1 MDSLFLRLVRMPLLK
16 ALIERIVIPIGDVL
30 LAPFVL
36 AAALLLKMVRRVGVY
51 RMRLGRAILRGVGVF
66 PIRDHYYEPLFD
78 PRHLRRPLSED
89 RALPGI
95 DLNAAEQLTLL
106 ERHRFQDEL
115 HALPRARR
123 SGFEYWYDNPNFG
136 PGDAEILYGL
146 IRLHRPATII
156 EIGSGMSTLM
166 AANAVRAN
174 RAEDGAYACRQLCIE
189 PYEMAWLEELPGV
202 EVVRR
207 RLEDLDDG
215 LFRALGPGDMLFIDS
230 SHVIRPQGDVLREFL
245 EVLPVLKPGVLVHVH
260 DIFTPRDYPE
270 EWLVDQV
277 RLWNEQY
284 LVEAFLSHNRD
295 FRIVA
300 AVNWLSR
307 HHRDRLAAKCPV
319 FAEGLAPCPP
329 ASLWLQRA

>member
-1 MDSLFLRLVRMPLLK
+1 MASPFLRLVRNPIVKSIL
-16 ALIERIVIPIGDVL
+16 ERIVIPLGDVL
-30 LAPFVL
+30 LAPFVF

-51 RMRLGRAILRGVGVF
+51 RMRISRGILRAVGVF
-66 PIRDHYYEPLFD
+66 PVRDHYYEPLFD
-78 PRHLRRPLSED
+78 PRHLRRPLSEE
-89 RALPGI
+89 RALPAI
-95 DLNAAEQLTLL
+95 DLNSDGQLALL
-106 ERHRFQDEL
+106 ERFAFQDEL
-115 HALPRARR
+115 RAFPRARV
-123 SGFEYWYDNPNFG
+123 SALEYWYDNPNFG
-136 PGDAEILYGL
+136 PGDAEVLYSM
-146 IRLHRPATII
+146 IRLYRPAAVV

-174 RAEDGAYACRQLCIE
+174 RAADHAYACRQLCIE
-189 PYEMAWLEELPGV
+189 PYEMDWLEKMPGI
-202 EVVRR
+202 EVVRK

-215 LFRALGPGDMLFIDS
+215 LFRALRAGDMLFIDS

-245 EVLPVLKPGVLVHVH
+245 EILPVLAPGVLVHVH

-295 FRIVA
+295 FRVLA

-307 HHRDRLAAKCPV
+307 RHRERLAARCPV
-319 FAEGLAPCPP
+319 FGEGLAPCHP
-329 ASLWLQRA
+329 ASLWLERA